1 VSVKQAF
8 LIIPCIL
15 VAACSPRERGVPAP
29 PPTRQARFDTTIHGV
44 RVADPWRWLDS
55 ADSPEVRSWIAAQN
69 AYADT
74 VLGSFPEGKWIG
86 ARVRQLL
93 ATSPARTS
101 PKLVAGTLF
110 YVRETPPE
118 PQAVLVAQAWPS
130 GSARVLVDP
139 NGLSAGTAITGYWP
153 SPRGRYVVYGTN
165 VDGKPVVTFH
175 IVALAGGR
183 TAPADT
189 IAYAGGG
196 VSSSEVLWDSDEGGF
211 TYTRYPVAGEFFNL
225 ALYHHTLGRNPASDP
240 PAFGIGYSRI
250 AEYRLIASEDGRHAA
265 VVANVGDAGPSEIY
279 LRTPRGWR
287 RAADTTLGIRGAE
300 FVGGR
305 LLAIAT
311 AGGTPRG
318 RLLAI
323 GSAGDTTPVLP
334 QGDQAMH
341 GVAPIA
347 GGFLVQWIWGMD
359 QRLAQ
364 YGADGKLVRAV
375 PLPAGIAI
383 GTIASSASS
392 PEALIAYSGWTVPVR
407 WVRYDG
413 RTGALTTL
421 FEVQPAADYSKV
433 AVSRIEATSLDGTR
447 VPVTVL
453 ALPGTPR
460 DGSAPAVLTSYGGF
474 GLPVTPTFLG
484 PWLAWLEH
492 GGVLAYANIRG
503 GDEFGET
510 WHGQGMLRQKQN
522 VFDDFF
528 AAAEALVR
536 ERWTSTQRLGIMGRS
551 NGGLLMGSVLTQ
563 HPEAFRAVAAF
574 VGIYDMTRHKGIA
587 NGQYNIPE
595 YGTADDSADFAAQYA
610 YSALFRVKAGTAYP
624 AVLLETGVNDPLVA
638 PWQSREFAAALQHAS
653 GSGRPVLLRTRLDE
667 GHAAASFAQ
676 AMGNTTM
683 MMTFLAHELGL
694 RQ

>member
-1 VSVKQAF
+1 MKREL
-8 LIIPCIL
+8 LIVPCL
-15 VAACSPRERGVPAP
+15 LLAACSPRERGVPAP
-29 PPTRQARFDTTIHGV
+29 PTTRQTSFETTWHGV
-44 RVADPWRWLDS
+44 RIADPWRWLDS
-55 ADSPEVRSWIAAQN
+55 AAAPEVRGWIEAQN
-69 AYADT
+69 RYADT
-74 VLGSFPEGKWIG
+74 VVAGFPEGTWIG

-101 PKLVAGTLF
+101 PRLVAGTLF
-110 YVRETPPE
+110 YLRETPPE
-118 PQAVLVAQAWPS
+118 PQAVLVAQGWPS

-139 NGLSAGTAITGYWP
+139 NRLSAGTAITGYWP

-175 IVALAGGR
+175 MVALSGGR

-196 VSSSEVLWDSDEGGF
+196 VSSSDVLWDPDERGF
-211 TYTRYPVAGEFFNL
+211 TYTRFPVAGEFFNL
-225 ALYHHTLGRNPASDP
+225 ALYHHTLGTNPEADP
-240 PAFGIGYSRI
+240 PAFGISYSRI
-250 AEYRLIASEDGRHAA
+250 AEYRLLASEDGREAA

-305 LLAIAT
+305 LFAIAT

-323 GSAGDTTPVLP
+323 GPAGDTTPVLP

-359 QRLAQ
+359 QGLAQ

-375 PLPAGIAI
+375 SLPAGIAI
-383 GTIASSASS
+383 GTIASSAAS
-392 PEALIAYSGWTVPVR
+392 PEALIAYSGWTIPER
-407 WVRYDG
+407 WARYDA
-413 RTGALTTL
+413 RTGAAATV
-421 FEVQPAADYSKV
+421 FEVQPAGDYSKV
-433 AVSRIEATSLDGTR
+433 AVSRVDALSKDGTPI
-447 VPVTVL
+447 PVTIL
-453 ALPGTPR
+453 SLHAAPR

-474 GLPVTPTFLG
+474 DLPVTPTFLG

-510 WHGQGMLRQKQN
+510 WHRQGMLRQKQN

-536 ERWTSTQRLGIMGRS
+536 EKWAAPRRLGIMGRS
-551 NGGLLMGSVLTQ
+551 NGGLLMGTVLTE

-574 VGIYDMTRHKGIA
+574 VGIYDMTRHKEIP

-595 YGTADDSADFAAQYA
+595 YGTADDSADFAAQYG
-610 YSALFRVKAGTAYP
+610 YSALYHVKAGERYP
-624 AVLLETGVNDPLVA
+624 AVLLETGANDPLVA
-638 PWQSREFAAALQHAS
+638 PWQSREFAAALQSAT
-653 GSGRPVLLRTRLDE
+653 GSGRPVLLRTRLDQ